1 MKYTIEYVVIKG
13 EKEDIV
19 FDFGKEHSLISI
31 FLTGESN
38 MLDMFLENICLV
50 LSGKF
55 ERAEVS
61 GDLCDAEIDKEK
73 TKIIYQY
80 PDEDDEDEV
89 NEETIGT
96 MELKQQIEEYEAKRK
111 EFFRLKKIRAGKDSS
126 IPN

>member
-1 MKYTIEYVVIKG
+1 
-13 EKEDIV
+13 
-19 FDFGKEHSLISI
+19 
-31 FLTGESN
+31 

-96 MELKQQIEEYEAKRK
+96 ME
-111 EFFRLKKIRAGKDSS
+111 
-126 IPN
+126 